1 MSAVYTI
8 SAYPKEVQLRN
19 QTKVVVRPLAAG
31 DADAL
36 LDFFLSIP
44 EDERYYLKHEVTAPA
59 VVTGWVQNLD
69 FRRTLPLVALDG
81 DRIVGEAVLIRER
94 GQARSHLGELRIVVT
109 PDYRDKGL
117 GTVLIRELCDIA
129 SDAEYKG
136 ILFEV
141 IPDTERE
148 AYETAQWLG
157 FIRTG
162 TIEGGARDQNGH
174 LHDVA
179 LMVMPLGKWYEWSKY

>member
-1 MSAVYTI
+1 VSAVYPIT
-8 SAYPKEVQLRN
+8 AYPKEVQLRD
-19 QTKVVVRPLAAG
+19 QSSVVVRPLAAG

-36 LDFFLSIP
+36 LAFFLSIP

-59 VVTGWVQNLD
+59 LIANWVENLD
-69 FRRTLPLVALDG
+69 FHRVLPLVALEG

-94 GQARSHLGELRIVVT
+94 GLARSHLGELRIVVS
-109 PDYRDKGL
+109 PGYRDKGL
-117 GTVLIRELCDIA
+117 GTILIRELCDIA
-129 SDAEYKG
+129 SDAEFNG

-141 IPDTERE
+141 IPDTEPE

-162 TIEGGARDQNGH
+162 TIEGGARDRSGH

>member
-8 SAYPKEVQLRN
+8 TAYPREVKLRDGSHV
-19 QTKVVVRPLAAG
+19 TVRPLAAG
-31 DADAL
+31 DAEAL
-36 LDFFLSIP
+36 LDFFLAIP
-44 EDERYYLKHEVTAPA
+44 EDERFYLKHEVTSPA
-59 VVTGWVQNLD
+59 IIQSWVQNLD
-69 FRRTLPLVALDG
+69 FRRVLPLVALDG
-81 DRIVGEAVLIRER
+81 ERIVGEAVLIRE
-94 GQARSHLGELRIVVT
+94 GGPSRSHLGELRVVVACNF
-109 PDYRDKGL
+109 RDRGL
-117 GTVLIRELCDIA
+117 GTVLIREVCDIA
-129 SDAEYKG
+129 QDADFSG

-162 TIEGGARDQNGH
+162 TIEGGARDREGH

>member
-1 MSAVYTI
+1 MAVYTI
-8 SAYPKEVQLRN
+8 AAYPKEVPLRGSAR
-19 QTKVVVRPLAAG
+19 VVVRPLSSG

-36 LDFFLSIP
+36 LSFFLSIP
-44 EDERYYLKHEVTAPA
+44 ESERFFLKHEVTAPA
-59 VVTGWVQNLD
+59 VIQDWCEKLD
-69 FRRTLPLVALDG
+69 FHRVLPLVALEG

-94 GQARSHLGELRIVVT
+94 GPARSHLGELRIVVA

-129 SDAEYKG
+129 SDADFSG
-136 ILFEV
+136 ILFEI
-141 IPDTERE
+141 IPDAEKE

-162 TIEGGARDQNGH
+162 TIEGGARDPGGH

>member
-8 SAYPKEVQLRN
+8 AAYPKTVQLRD
-19 QTKVVVRPLAAG
+19 QSKAVVRPLAAG
-31 DADAL
+31 DGDAL
-36 LDFFLSIP
+36 LAFFLSIP
-44 EDERYYLKHEVTAPA
+44 EEERFFLKHEVTAPA
-59 VVTGWVQNLD
+59 VVSGWVQNLD
-69 FRRTLPLVALDG
+69 FHRVLPLVALED
-81 DRIVGEAVLIRER
+81 DRIVGEAVLVRKR
-94 GQARSHLGELRIVVT
+94 GPARSHLGELRIVVA

-117 GTVLIRELCDIA
+117 GTILIRELCDIA
-129 SDAEYKG
+129 SDAEFTG
-136 ILFEV
+136 ILLEV
-141 IPDTERE
+141 IPDAERE

-162 TIEGGARDQNGH
+162 TIEGGARDQRGA